1 MPTKLDILSGFLGA
15 GKTTLI
21 KKLLKES
28 LVGEKVVI
36 IENEFGEIGIDGG
49 ILKQTGVQ
57 IREISSGC
65 ICCSLMGDFE
75 TALKDVMR
83 QYQPERVLIEPSG
96 VGKLSD
102 VLRICNEVISKTD
115 AVVNMCIAV
124 VDAIKFQMYSRNFAE
139 FYNDQIEHAKTI
151 LLSRTQKTEPEKL
164 MAIVK
169 EIQHRNP
176 NASIITTPWEKLSGD
191 RILEVAQRADS
202 SLLNSQTAEA
212 EHHEHCCGHSHEHS
226 HASHEAGESFDVW
239 SIQIPKLFRKSELA
253 NILNELPKFGTV
265 LRAKGIIAIEDGSWL
280 QFDFVP
286 EEISIRAVEPDFT
299 GRLCVIGKDLNKSG
313 LVGLFGV

>member
-21 KKLLKES
+21 QKLLKES
-28 LVGEKVVI
+28 LAGEKVVI

-57 IREISSGC
+57 IREINSGC
-65 ICCSLMGDFE
+65 ICCSLMGDFDA
-75 TALKDVMR
+75 ALKDVIR

-102 VLRICNEVISKTD
+102 VLRICNEVSSKTD
-115 AVVNMCIAV
+115 AAVNMCIAV
-124 VDAIKFQMYSRNFAE
+124 ADAIKFQMYSKNFAE

-169 EIQHRNP
+169 EIQHCNP

-191 RILEVAQRADS
+191 RILEVAEHLGS
-202 SLLNSQTAEA
+202 TLLEAQTAEA
-212 EHHEHCCGHSHEHS
+212 EHHDHCCGHSHEHS
-226 HASHEAGESFDVW
+226 HTSHEAGEAFDVW
-239 SIQIPKLFRKSELA
+239 SAQTPKHFRKPELTDL
-253 NILNELPKFGTV
+253 LNKLPKFGTV
-265 LRAKGIIAIEDGSWL
+265 LRAKGILPIEDGSWL

-286 EEISIRAVEPDFT
+286 EEISSRAVPPDFT
-299 GRLCVIGKDLNKSG
+299 GRLCVIGRDLNKSG
-313 LVGLFGV
+313 LVSLFGV